1 MSDAQAGHE
10 KSISALLPAL
20 AGANL
25 IYGAGML
32 EAGDCRHGETNRQRR
47 FPG

>member
-32 EAGDCRHGETNRQRR
+32 EAGMTFSFGQLVM
-47 FPG
+47 